1 MTGRSQVSPSSYRP
15 RAPEHSSLDPW
26 LQGAQA
32 LREQARIAWL
42 LGEALEAGLRAASQA
57 TPGPDPHQFVQQ
69 WQRRIQE
76 AMSAGPGRNA
86 PPPQEAA
93 TQLHPPPAGVPSRS
107 QRIVPSWAELT
118 RQRLHDHRFPV
129 LFIGGHAVRGQQVVL
144 AVGVDL
150 PGHKHVLSGVEGGH
164 GTELPPAL
172 AARGLDAA
180 EGMLVV
186 TDGSRALD
194 EAVSATWRG
203 RVLIQHC
210 QHRLRWELG
219 AHLPE
224 ARALSV
230 ATELAGLAV
239 QELAAAHALLTRL
252 HRQLTTAHPG
262 AAQRLQR
269 SMEASL
275 TVARLGV
282 APPLRGHLEQQGVI
296 RVVCRQTAQAQPG
309 RAGLEAVAAGL
320 GAWLQRT
327 RRLVGYQALADLAAQ
342 LREQVASA
350 RR

>member
-1 MTGRSQVSPSSYRP
+1 
-15 RAPEHSSLDPW
+15 
-26 LQGAQA
+26 
-32 LREQARIAWL
+32 
-42 LGEALEAGLRAASQA
+42 
-57 TPGPDPHQFVQQ
+57 
-69 WQRRIQE
+69 
-76 AMSAGPGRNA
+76 
-86 PPPQEAA
+86 
-93 TQLHPPPAGVPSRS
+93 
-107 QRIVPSWAELT
+107 
-118 RQRLHDHRFPV
+118 LHDHRFPV
-129 LFIGGHAVRGQQVVL
+129 LFVGGHAVRGQQVVL

-150 PGHKHVLSGVEGGH
+150 PGHKHVLSGVEGGY

-194 EAVSATWRG
+194 EAVSATWQG

-230 ATELAGLAV
+230 ATELEGLAV
-239 QELAAAHALLTRL
+239 QEPAAAHELLTRL

-275 TVARLGV
+275 TVARLGC
-282 APPLRGHLEQQGVI
+282 E
-296 RVVCRQTAQAQPG
+296 
-309 RAGLEAVAAGL
+309 
-320 GAWLQRT
+320 
-327 RRLVGYQALADLAAQ
+327 LAH
-342 LREQVASA
+342 
-350 RR
+350 